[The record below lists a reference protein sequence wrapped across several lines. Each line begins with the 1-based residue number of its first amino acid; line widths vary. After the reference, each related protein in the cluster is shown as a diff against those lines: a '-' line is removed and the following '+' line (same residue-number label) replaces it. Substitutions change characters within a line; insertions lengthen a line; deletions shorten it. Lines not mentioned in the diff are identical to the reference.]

1 MISTK
6 LSNISSGLYIKGS
19 YTTYN
24 EYYLLSYLSTLL
36 YQSKYDRVIFLD
48 KEYSL
53 PEFSQLI
60 EDTLLGLSLNNREHL
75 VNQFE
80 LPNFVSDMYQP
91 NPESWS
97 IEWKDLGD
105 NHDTLPF

>member
-1 MISTK
+1 MISTQ
-6 LSNISSGLYIKGS
+6 LSTVSTGLYIKGS

-36 YQSKYDRVIFLD
+36 FQSKYDRVIFLN

-53 PEFSQLI
+53 PGFSQLI
-60 EDTLLGLSLNNREHL
+60 EDTLVELSLKERERL
-75 VNQFE
+75 LNE
-80 LPNFVSDMYQP
+80 SDLPDFVSGMYKS
-91 NPESWS
+91 NPGWS

-105 NHDTLPF
+105 NQDTLPF

>member
-1 MISTK
+1 
-6 LSNISSGLYIKGS
+6 
-19 YTTYN
+19 
-24 EYYLLSYLSTLL
+24 
-36 YQSKYDRVIFLD
+36 
-48 KEYSL
+48 
-53 PEFSQLI
+53 LI

-80 LPNFVSDMYQP
+80 LPDFVSDMYQP

-105 NHDTLPF
+105 NQDTLPF